1 MPALESL
8 LRVQPMKKRAA
19 NGFTLLEIL
28 VTIAI
33 AAIVAG
39 IAAPNLR
46 DFMRNNRLTS
56 TAGELVRSIQTAR
69 SEAVK
74 RQNNV
79 VVCTSANPTDTYPS
93 CNSSNFTGWIVFQD
107 NNNSWTPDNNITEPL
122 IASQTFEPDRI
133 KLLGDE
139 GGRISFAA
147 TGFLHPSNAGNTL
160 QPTSVFVLCDSR
172 GTKNAGNQS
181 VARGIVIS
189 SGSGRPQ
196 LTRVKSQ
203 IDGFSSEISGLST
216 QCPP

>member
-1 MPALESL
+1 MPPLETL
-8 LRVQPMKKRAA
+8 LRVRSMKKRAA
-19 NGFTLLEIL
+19 RGFTLLEIL

-33 AAIVAG
+33 AAVVAG

-56 TAGELVRSIQTAR
+56 TASELVRSIQTAR

-93 CNSSNFTGWIVFQD
+93 CNSSNFTGWVVFQD
-107 NNNSWTPDNNITEPL
+107 NNNNWLPDNSVTEPA
-122 IASQTFEPDRI
+122 IATETFQPDRI
-133 KLLGDE
+133 KLLGNN
-139 GGRISFAA
+139 GVRISFAA
-147 TGFLHPSNAGNTL
+147 TGFLNPSNVGNTL

-196 LTRVKSQ
+196 LTRAKSQ
-203 IDGFSSEISGLST
+203 IDGYSSVISGLST
-216 QCPP
+216 ECPP